1 MKIKTAHDIGLEEL
15 DSRYLHDRKLSRKIL
30 ALAGFNIQVSEAV
43 IELMSPDSRERRILE
58 TLFTDKTLKQVGNS
72 LTEKEFN
79 ELLRDHI
86 LVHFKDELSEKTQ
99 DFFYQTNELVR
110 LLELDLALK
119 LKIDELAPESKPDPD
134 SPAEAIIIE
143 ADESIPG
150 RTVVIATEDEIN
162 AEKGSMALARQTQTA
177 LAHAGP
183 MTFLA
188 SPEGQKRLHDIVENK
203 MVGLAEKLIDLPSMA
218 DPDEFEKTLQ
228 SLAFVM
234 KAEGNRGHFMS
245 AAINTFADRPGRSRK
260 VIAEVMKRYGLN
272 ANLMENIVFLCSD
285 RSAPLQIEAINMV
298 VKTMATS
305 ASADEI
311 MMAAVTLVKILEE
324 DAKPAVRCR
333 ALECLTERSNLILE
347 RLPRFLEN
355 GRVVPL
361 VKTLLITDPD
371 IYRSKVEALLIA
383 YGDFDSNS
391 IIPELT
397 GDLDDIKNPYV
408 LLSYLTVIES
418 LCPDL
423 QGNNTITIKKW
434 RLCLQNK
441 IQLPKL
447 LAECE
452 KRFQTDLPNSLDIIS
467 SIIPQLQPDEQSY
480 FVDLLD
486 RCFISATKSDD
497 TDIAKKIAIY
507 FIKQLLLKSPP
518 DAREITILKTATVVS
533 PFLPLMCH
541 ETIWLK
547 MEKRFAVLI
556 QDQNFVEQFIACGG
570 IFFREAVG
578 FAIKIENQTAKAKL
592 LGIVYKKM
600 TAIDESEK
608 HFNEQKDNL
617 VLALREFSTA
627 TMLLCGD
634 NGDIPLNL
642 LFDGAIAISK
652 SALANADIV
661 YDLSSGM
668 VVACEAKPSLIER
681 LFKVYK
687 SMEESAWFDNRSLQ
701 LFAEAFIRNAT
712 VNINVTVEGIKH
724 VCQSPLLTSDL
735 LFKIFIDFQK
745 SIPDPKRFGLQIMEI
760 YQFMAQNPVSRPEV
774 TEHLLQSF
782 MTVVRSNVPPPPD
795 PEGFVPEMDELT
807 RHALTGLVSLVK
819 TNKID
824 EKKSA
829 FVLKA
834 LETIVASR
842 PKKVMTLFQKNI
854 PAQKVPDHYKEALKE
869 FISEFN

>member
-1 MKIKTAHDIGLEEL
+1 MKIRTAHDIGLDEL
-15 DSRYLHDRKLSRKIL
+15 ENRYLHDRKLARKIL
-30 ALAGFNIQVSEAV
+30 ALAGFNIHVSEAV
-43 IELMSPDSRERRILE
+43 IELMSPGSRERRVLE
-58 TLFTDKTLKQVGNS
+58 TMFADETLKQVGNN
-72 LTEKEFN
+72 LTEKELH

-86 LVHFKDELSEKTQ
+86 LAHFKDELAENMRESFHQ
-99 DFFYQTNELVR
+99 ARELVR
-110 LLELDLALK
+110 LLGLDLPLK
-119 LKIDELAPESKPDPD
+119 LKLDELPPD
-134 SPAEAIIIE
+134 SKAETEPSDEAIIIE
-143 ADESIPG
+143 ADESIEN
-150 RTVVIATEDEIN
+150 RTIIIATEDEIN
-162 AEKGSMALARQTQTA
+162 AEKGAMVLARNTQTA
-177 LAHAGP
+177 MAHAGP
-183 MTFLA
+183 MTFLS

-245 AAINTFADRPGRSRK
+245 AAINTFSDRPGRSRK

-272 ANLMENIVFLCSD
+272 ANLMENIAFLCSD

-311 MMAAVTLVKILEE
+311 MMAAITLVKVLEE

-333 ALECLTERSNLILE
+333 ALECLTERSNLVLE

-371 IYRSKVEALLIA
+371 IYRSRVEALLA
-383 YGDFDSNS
+383 TYGDFDSNS

-397 GDLDDIKNPYV
+397 EDLNDIKNPYV
-408 LLSYLTVIES
+408 LFSYLTVIET

-423 QGNNTITIKKW
+423 QGKNAITIKKW

-441 IQLPKL
+441 VELPKL

-452 KRFQTDLPNSLDIIS
+452 ERFQKDLPNSLDIIS
-467 SIIPQLQPDEQSY
+467 AIIPELLSNEQSY
-480 FVDLLD
+480 FVNLLD
-486 RCFISATKSDD
+486 RCFISATKTDD
-497 TDIAKKIAIY
+497 ADIAKKIALY
-507 FIKQLLLKSPP
+507 FIKQLLLKSSP
-518 DAREITILKTATVVS
+518 DAREITILKTSTVVS

-541 ETIWLK
+541 ETIWTK
-547 MEKRFAVLI
+547 MEKRFPVLV
-556 QDQNFVEQFIACGG
+556 QDQNFIDQFIACGG
-570 IFFREAVG
+570 IFFREAVDL
-578 FAIKIENQTAKAKL
+578 AIKLANQTAKTKL
-592 LGIVYKKM
+592 LEIVYNKM
-600 TAIDESEK
+600 IAIDESDK
-608 HFNEQKDNL
+608 HFNEQKNDL
-617 VLALREFSTA
+617 ILALRGLSTA

-634 NGDIPLNL
+634 SGDIPLNL

-652 SALANADIV
+652 SPLADADMV

-668 VVACEAKPSLIER
+668 VVACEAKPNLIER
-681 LFKVYK
+681 LFKAYT
-687 SMEESAWFDNRSLQ
+687 SMEESAWFDTRTLQ
-701 LFAEAFIRNAT
+701 LFAEAFIRNTAA
-712 VNINVTVEGIKH
+712 NINITVEAIKH
-724 VCQSPLLTSDL
+724 VCQSPLLTSDI

-760 YQFMAQNPVSRPEV
+760 YQFMAQNQVSRPEV

-782 MTVVRSNVPPPPD
+782 MTVVRANVPSPPD
-795 PEGFVPEMDELT
+795 PEGFIPELDELT
-807 RHALTGLVSLVK
+807 RQALTGLVSLVK

-824 EKKSA
+824 DKKSA
-829 FVLKA
+829 FVNKL
-834 LETIVASR
+834 LEIIIASR
-842 PKKVMTLFQKNI
+842 PKKVMTVFQKDV
-854 PAQKVPDHYKEALKE
+854 PAQKVPDHYKEALE
-869 FISEFN
+869 DFLSQLS